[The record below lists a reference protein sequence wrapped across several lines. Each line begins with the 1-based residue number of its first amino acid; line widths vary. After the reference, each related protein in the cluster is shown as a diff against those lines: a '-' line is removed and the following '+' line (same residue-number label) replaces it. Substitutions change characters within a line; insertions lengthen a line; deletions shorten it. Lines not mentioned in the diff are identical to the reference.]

1 MRLPHDCADYLS
13 LPLWCAMSRWI
24 VAAGVLAIIFAL
36 ISWLEDGYS
45 DEKIA
50 AQYKREAI
58 MQARVNAAETQREY
72 KRLAAEAKYMTGF
85 AMVSK

>member
-1 MRLPHDCADYLS
+1 MRWLMTPC
-13 LPLWCAMSRWI
+13 
-24 VAAGVLAIIFAL
+24 VLAVIFAL
-36 ISWLEDGYS
+36 VSWLEDGYS

-85 AMVSK
+85 AMVQK